1 VDASAKPLTDRLV
14 VQLELVYQGN
24 ELSGTVARDN
34 EPPLGFS
41 GWIGL
46 LSVLD
51 CLHRGGHPG
60 VPEAAR

>member
-1 VDASAKPLTDRLV
+1 MDASAKPSTERLV

-34 EPPLGFS
+34 EPPVGFS

-51 CLHRGGHPG
+51 HLHRGTHPG
-60 VPEAAR
+60 LPEAAR